1 MNARLRRATS
11 LNIIFYQPL
20 VGFTRIT
27 VLVSFG
33 KLWAVTF
40 WATEIVTGSAYTHP
54 GQADGSSMIRE
65 ELVEPAPL

>member
-33 KLWAVTF
+33 KLWA
-40 WATEIVTGSAYTHP
+40 TEIVTGSAYTHP
-54 GQADGSSMIRE
+54 GQADDSSMIRE

>member
-1 MNARLRRATS
+1 MNARLQQATS
-11 LNIIFYQPL
+11 LNIIFDQPF

-33 KLWAVTF
+33 KLWRVTF
-40 WATEIVTGSAYTHP
+40 WATEIVTGSAYRHP